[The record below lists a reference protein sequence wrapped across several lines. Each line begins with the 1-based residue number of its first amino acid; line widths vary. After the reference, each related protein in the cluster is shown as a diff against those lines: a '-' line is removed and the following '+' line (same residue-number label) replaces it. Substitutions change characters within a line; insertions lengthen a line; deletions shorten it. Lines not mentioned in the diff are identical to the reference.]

1 MTCLG
6 QAALCVLNTCD
17 HEIILFTVKKYY
29 IIIFLD

>member
-17 HEIILFTVKKYY
+17 HEIILFLSKSTTLL
-29 IIIFLD
+29 FS